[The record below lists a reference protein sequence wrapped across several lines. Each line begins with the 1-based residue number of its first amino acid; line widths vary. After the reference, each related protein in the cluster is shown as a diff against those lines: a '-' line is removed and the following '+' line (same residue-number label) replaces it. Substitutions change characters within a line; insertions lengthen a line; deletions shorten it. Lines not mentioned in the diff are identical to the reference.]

1 MEIPLASVSVDD
13 ERKLAVGDVSCVYC
27 IVDRVDATR
36 VYSLAPDVWL
46 GAVLLY
52 SRKTYHKK
60 KCGNQTNQTSLKG
73 TRVDIKKTLCVY
85 VYLQQDSLPSSRIV

>member
-1 MEIPLASVSVDD
+1 M
-13 ERKLAVGDVSCVYC
+13 C
-27 IVDRVDATR
+27 ILHSRQSR
-36 VYSLAPDVWL
+36 CNKSSLARDVWL

-60 KCGNQTNQTSLKG
+60 KCGNQTSLKG

-85 VYLQQDSLPSSRIV
+85 VYLQQDSLAAGLAAGSWSVVWL